1 MILGNE
7 IPSRVAFWRNDND
20 IHTAAIT
27 HSTTVTERVH
37 KRRAPIVEKA
47 CESLQ
52 NPNPNELQ
60 EYAANLS
67 RLLVLSD
74 LSDVLKRSESLVIEV
89 DRDLARVQWELL
101 PAGIHGDPLGIARPL
116 ARQLRTFYSPRPVE
130 LDTPQRLKA
139 LVIGDPGGPGYALEA
154 AREEAIAVEKILKSH
169 NVETELMVGA
179 PEDGTGAGWN
189 NLRAADYFE
198 VVSLLLSGGYD
209 IVHFSGHATFD
220 SAAADQTGWVFKG
233 GAVLTAHELDGMER
247 PPRLVVA
254 NACLSSQVSQQV
266 VGVNRPGEHG
276 GSQTRGNAGLVATLA
291 DEFFKRGVSDYIGA
305 AWEVPSDPAK
315 KFAEEFYQAL
325 LISGNKLGPA
335 VCKARAALYSEQK
348 WGAAWAAYQHYGD
361 PTRAIFPNVVQPPNN

>member
-1 MILGNE
+1 MHSGNE

-60 EYAANLS
+60 EHAANLS

-179 PEDGTGAGWN
+179 PEDGTGRRLEQFTCGGL
-189 NLRAADYFE
+189 LRGCF
-198 VVSLLLSGGYD
+198 
-209 IVHFSGHATFD
+209 
-220 SAAADQTGWVFKG
+220 
-233 GAVLTAHELDGMER
+233 
-247 PPRLVVA
+247 VVA
-254 NACLSSQVSQQV
+254 QRRVRHCPFQRARYFRLRSGRSNRMGFQRRRR
-266 VGVNRPGEHG
+266 VNSP
-276 GSQTRGNAGLVATLA
+276 
-291 DEFFKRGVSDYIGA
+291 
-305 AWEVPSDPAK
+305 
-315 KFAEEFYQAL
+315 
-325 LISGNKLGPA
+325 
-335 VCKARAALYSEQK
+335 RA
-348 WGAAWAAYQHYGD
+348 
-361 PTRAIFPNVVQPPNN
+361 